1 MTLRLNGS
9 TSGYVEIDAP
19 ATAGSNTL
27 VLPTGNGSNGQYLQ
41 TNGSGALSWATLPA
55 AGLQRTVLSS
65 TSITGATTFTMTGIG
80 SDAKEIHLFWN
91 GFYTSGGTAWHF
103 RLGTSSGI
111 DSGSNYR
118 SHSAYTSST
127 TGSYDDTIINFL
139 GAGSSST
146 STYNGQMVLLRYG
159 DSNNW
164 RFVVHTSHANASYF
178 WHTIGNW
185 NGSAALDRIQWIV
198 AGGTGTIN
206 GGTAQ
211 IVYYS

>member
-1 MTLRLNGS
+1 MAITINGTGS
-9 TSGYVEIDAP
+9 ITGLTAGGLPDGSVTNADLEYTGTSGQ
-19 ATAGSNTL
+19 
-27 VLPTGNGSNGQYLQ
+27 VLTSQ
-41 TNGSGALSWATLPA
+41 GSGSAPQWATLPA

-80 SDAKEIHLFWN
+80 SDAKQVHLFWKD
-91 GFYTSGGTAWHF
+91 FYTSSGNHWNF
-103 RLGTSSGI
+103 RFGTSSGI

-118 SHSAYTSST
+118 SHSAYSAST
-127 TGSYDDTIINFL
+127 TGAYDTTFINFY

-146 STYNGQMVLLRYG
+146 SPYNGEMILLRYG
-159 DSNNW
+159 DSNDW
-164 RFVVHTSHANASYF
+164 RFVVNTSHLGAAYF
-178 WHTIGNW
+178 WTTIGNW

-198 AGGTGTIN
+198 ASSGTIG